1 MQLRSRLEIHEE
13 FVFCLGE
20 LHTVFAMLKVIGK
33 YIEESGLDKIP
44 IDSEIYGEKTLKQML
59 SGKDM
64 KMNVEAKT

>member
-13 FVFCLGE
+13 FVCPLGE

-59 SGKDM
+59 RGKDM
-64 KMNVEAKT
+64 KMSVETKT